1 MRQLVPEGGLS
12 NRNPSVNDGDLSAEL
27 PDPGV
32 LEANPWLNASPFFST
47 GASEAEIFQDIF
59 GVLPDVQLHPTL
71 PLQATSNASTE
82 TLVLDEGESS
92 GRKRKLNQEINFIDI
107 LISMP
112 FSNMGTSCHLN
123 IVLGD

>member
-47 GASEAEIFQDIF
+47 AGASEAEIFQDIF
-59 GVLPDVQLHPTL
+59 GVLPDVQLHPIL
-71 PLQATSNASTE
+71 PSNASTE

-92 GRKRKLNQEINFIDI
+92 GRKRKLNQVINYIDI